1 MPVRA
6 VEALIMEERSRGM
19 PKLSW
24 DESVRQDMIALR
36 LSKYMVQDR
45 ILCRRIMKVLSD
57 APGPSSSLQKRKSL
71 TKSSK
76 AQVLSSPAM
85 SRAKEIQS
93 SLGNEFPS
101 CIKVMLSSQVTSGF
115 CTVMPLSLQLLA
127 NNLQGLPAHFCKS
140 FLSKEDVIFVLEDES
155 GKKSEVKYI
164 AQRHI
169 LSAGW
174 NNFAVTHKLEQG
186 DVLLFH
192 LVEKTKFKV
201 YILKD
206 DYSNEADVAVSL
218 LNLEAHSE
226 HVTPA
231 TPTHKTK
238 KNKHPESLQN
248 KVKRPRK
255 SPTLSIS
262 EPPSGHH
269 IEHLGN
275 SSQEVQECS
284 RPSKLRLSFEEV
296 KCFEDFRI
304 LVNGNSIDHELTD
317 DERMDYYK
325 LCLYK
330 NEFLHPEAVY
340 EKFAAGLI
348 GQTLMIANEIKTSN
362 LTTSKEEFEKWDGY
376 LKSLEGFDMKVDFL
390 RDMIRTLVRLV
401 FESKGAP
408 DIKQY
413 AEASNKYK
421 LVKDK
426 LKILSEKR
434 KELEERAKEIEGI
447 SGMLK
452 AKIEKYEQKLKEE
465 VDVPW

>member
-1 MPVRA
+1 MCLCWSYR
-6 VEALIMEERSRGM
+6 
-19 PKLSW
+19 
-24 DESVRQDMIALR
+24 LR
-36 LSKYMVQDR
+36 FIPHFMWTPSPPLWQFV
-45 ILCRRIMKVLSD
+45 VLSD

-85 SRAKEIQS
+85 RRAKEIQS

-101 CIKVMLSSQVTSGF
+101 CIKVMLSSQVTSSF
-115 CTVMPLSLQLLA
+115 CT
-127 NNLQGLPAHFCKS
+127 GLPAHFCKS

-155 GKKSEVKYI
+155 GGQLKVKYI

-174 NNFAVTHKLEQG
+174 NNFAVTHKLKKG

-192 LVEKTKFKV
+192 LVETAKFKV

-206 DYSNEADVAVSL
+206 DNSNEADDAVSL

-231 TPTHKTK
+231 TSSHKTK

-255 SPTLSIS
+255 SAALSIS
-262 EPPSGHH
+262 EPPSG
-269 IEHLGN
+269 HLGN
-275 SSQEVQECS
+275 SSQEVQEVQECS
-284 RPSKLRLSFEEV
+284 RPSKPRLSFEEV

-330 NEFLHPEAVY
+330 KEFLHPEAVY

-348 GQTLMIANEIKTSN
+348 GQTLMIANEIKTSK
-362 LTTSKEEFEKWDGY
+362 LTTSKEEFEKWDGC

-390 RDMIRTLVRLV
+390 RDMIHTLVRLV

-413 AEASNKYK
+413 VETSSKYK
-421 LVKDK
+421 RVKHK
-426 LKILSEKR
+426 LKELSEKR

>member
-1 MPVRA
+1 MFNCSYIDIV
-6 VEALIMEERSRGM
+6 
-19 PKLSW
+19 
-24 DESVRQDMIALR
+24 
-36 LSKYMVQDR
+36 Y
-45 ILCRRIMKVLSD
+45 ILLLHSIEFTVYGFHQQVLSD

-115 CTVMPLSLQLLA
+115 CT
-127 NNLQGLPAHFCKS
+127 GLPAHFCKS

-174 NNFAVTHKLEQG
+174 NNFAVTHKLEKG

-231 TPTHKTK
+231 TSSHKTK
-238 KNKHPESLQN
+238 KNKQIESLQN

-284 RPSKLRLSFEEV
+284 RPSKPRLSFEEV

-317 DERMDYYK
+317 EERMDYYK